1 MTTLEPPIFWSVPI
15 IDNTITGITY
25 IVNMF
30 CRFIFHFAKIFLPA
44 QLNKPLSDK
53 SPVV

>member
-15 IDNTITGITY
+15 IDNNITVITY

-30 CRFIFHFAKIFLPA
+30 YWLIFHFAKIFLPA
-44 QLNKPLSDK
+44 QLNKLLSDK
-53 SPVV
+53 